1 MYSARV
7 PSMPISLAPTD
18 QPPEGTEPEPEPEDA
33 DAERSGI
40 ARSLEGIYEWWKDPS
55 TSWRDPSTWHDP
67 RNPARL
73 EGEEEGGEVP
83 EALQMLTVIAPPRK
97 TTPPVTPPGNHRN

>member
-1 MYSARV
+1 MPGNGYARLPV
-7 PSMPISLAPTD
+7 D
-18 QPPEGTEPEPEPEDA
+18 QEPEDA

-73 EGEEEGGEVP
+73 EGEEEGGRGVFCP
-83 EALQMLTVIAPPRK
+83 ELIGTAYDHDD
-97 TTPPVTPPGNHRN
+97 HRCS